1 MHVQAHMSG
10 QISGQVPNQ
19 AGSQW
24 SGLPHPNGNSLP
36 SQMPNLGGFRGIC
49 NMDTDFAM
57 VRKYMKERIYQIFQ
71 QRPPASHE
79 MQARIPDIV
88 KRLEECLFKTASS
101 KEEYLN
107 MDTLEHRLQA
117 LLRRSASSNHSQHLI
132 SSSSSVGTMIPTPGM
147 PHSGNSNSTVTSM
160 DNSMISGSAC
170 NLMASN
176 TVNRGSLLTAANGST
191 GGIHGGSFNPS
202 DGSLSNG
209 YQQSPANVSIC
220 SGGNNMMS
228 SMGVQRIASQM
239 IPTPGLVNTQS
250 SMNSESSNNGVGF
263 STVDSTMIS
272 QPQQQKQ
279 YIGGQNSS
287 ILHSLGGQM
296 GIGMRS
302 SLPQKPSTYGF
313 SNGAL
318 NGGLGAMGNNMQLLN
333 GPAVSEGYLAPSSYG
348 SSPKP
353 LNQHFDPQ
361 RQQQLMQTLSQ
372 QMIPSGGDGY
382 AMNAADL
389 SGSGNLYGPTTSVGS
404 AINNQSPNTGR
415 LLAKSKPNSLAASQ
429 AQPNLQALQQTAHV
443 KPQNPD
449 QSSKMNF
456 QSHQSGREN
465 LLQSHQQMQ
474 KFQQQPHQFQ
484 QQQYLQHPQ
493 KQQFQQQQILLK
505 NDGFRQSQLASGIG
519 GQLTS
524 EPRTESHNEILP
536 SQVHEQFQLS
546 ELHNQFQQNNVADD
560 FMVCTQLL
568 SHPSGQ
574 QDFCSSILQDSHQME
589 QLSHSH
595 QQLAESQ
602 NDFSCL
608 PAGSQ
613 TEAIL
618 QSQWHPPSQK
628 KSHIQDYSSQDQHVQ
643 KEFHQRIRG
652 QDEAQR
658 PHLSSE
664 GSITGQTAASKS
676 TVVHP
681 TSSGASCIP
690 GNATEKRWRNQQRW
704 LLFLDHA
711 RACSAPEGKCPE
723 VNCVTVQKLYRH
735 MLKCNVDNCSY
746 PRCQPSKV
754 LLLHCRNCRGSECPV
769 CVPVKNILQLNRQA
783 HSRPSSDGG
792 LPNQINGSW
801 KSFDT
806 GDTGKLISKTSPSTS
821 ETSEDLQS
829 SVKRIKLEHNSPT
842 PMPKSDSSVS
852 AISQSL
858 VFQDAQTQVCQQID
872 MSMPVKSE
880 VTELKMEPS
889 IRSVRGSPNFSEIK
903 DGLDKSYNARPDE
916 PIIPIETTGLS
927 NQESMKVEKEIEQD
941 NQELKQENT
950 TIPSEQ
956 SAGTKS
962 GKSKIK
968 GVSLTELFTPEQV
981 REHIIGLRQWVGQSK
996 AKAERNQAME
1006 LSMSENSCQLCAVEK
1021 LTFEPPPLYCTP
1033 CGARIK
1039 RNAMY
1044 YTMGTGDTRHYF
1056 CIPCYNEARGEAIEV
1071 DGTAI
1076 PKARLE
1082 KKRNDEETEEW
1093 WVQCDKCEA
1102 WQHQICA
1109 LFNGR
1114 RNDGGQAEYT
1124 CPNCYIAEIERGER
1138 KPLPQSAV
1146 LGAKDLPRTILS
1158 DQIEQRLFKRLK
1170 QERQERARVLGKSY
1184 DEIPGAEALVVR
1196 VVSSVDKK
1204 LEVKQRFLEIFREDN
1219 YPLEFPYKSKVI
1231 LLFQKIEGVEVCLFG
1246 MYVQEFGTECQF
1258 PNQRRVYLS
1267 YLDSVKYF
1275 RPEVKTVTGEALRTF
1290 VYHEILI
1297 GYLEYCKKRGFT
1309 SCYIWACPPL
1319 KGEDYILYCH
1329 PEIQKTPKSDKLREW
1344 YLSMLRKA
1352 AKENIVVDLTNL
1364 YDHFFVSTGE
1374 CKAKV
1379 TAARLPYFDGDYWP
1393 GAAEDMINQ
1402 LHQEED
1408 GRKQQKKVKTK
1419 KTLTK
1424 RALKAAGQADLSGNA
1439 SKDILLMQKLG
1450 GTICQMKEDF
1460 IMVHLR
1466 HACSHCCILMVSGNR
1481 WICNQC
1487 KNFQLCDKCYE
1498 AEQKIEEKDRHPIN
1512 GREKHALFPVE
1523 VTDVPADTKD
1533 KDEILESEFFDTRQA
1548 FLSLCQGNHYQ
1559 YDTLRR
1565 AKHSSMMVLYH
1576 LHNPTA
1582 PAFVTT
1588 CNICQHDV
1596 EAGQGWRCEICPDY
1610 DVCNSCYQKDGGVD
1624 HPHKLTNHPS
1634 IAERDAQNKEARQ
1647 KRVVQLRKM
1656 LDLLV
1661 HASQCRSPHC
1671 QYPNCRKVKGLFRH
1685 GIQCKTRASGGCLL
1699 CKKMWYLLQL
1709 HARACKESECH
1720 VPRCKDLKEHLRR
1733 LQQQSDSRRR
1743 AAVMEM
1749 MRQRAAEVAGNTG

>member
-19 AGSQW
+19 AGSQL
-24 SGLPHPNGNSLP
+24 SGLPQPNGNSLP
-36 SQMPNLGGFRGIC
+36 SQMSNLGGFRGMF
-49 NMDTDFAM
+49 NMDPDFSM
-57 VRKYMKERIYQIFQ
+57 VRKYMRERIHQLFQ
-71 QRPPASHE
+71 QRPPTSHE

-88 KRLEECLFKTASS
+88 KRLEECLLKTANS
-101 KEEYLN
+101 KEEYMN

-117 LLRRSASSNHSQHLI
+117 LLRRSAPINHNQHLI
-132 SSSSSVGTMIPTPGM
+132 SSSSSIGTMIPTPGM
-147 PHSGNSNSTVTSM
+147 SHSGSSNSTVTSM
-160 DNSMISGSAC
+160 DNSMIAGNSC

-176 TVNRGSLLTAANGST
+176 TVNRGSLLTTANGSA
-191 GGIHGGSFNPS
+191 GGIH
-202 DGSLSNG
+202 GSLSNG

-220 SGGNNMMS
+220 SGGNNVTS
-228 SMGVQRIASQM
+228 SMGVQRISSQM
-239 IPTPGLVNTQS
+239 IPTPGL
-250 SMNSESSNNGVGF
+250 
-263 STVDSTMIS
+263 
-272 QPQQQKQ
+272 PQKQKQ
-279 YIGGQNSS
+279 YIGGQNSR

-296 GIGMRS
+296 GIGTRS
-302 SLPQKPSTYGF
+302 SLPQNPSTYGF

-318 NGGLGAMGNNMQLLN
+318 NGGLGVMGNNMQLLN
-333 GPAVSEGYLAPSSYG
+333 GPAASEGYGSASTYG
-348 SSPKP
+348 SLPKP
-353 LNQHFDPQ
+353 QNQHFDPQ
-361 RQQQLMQTLSQ
+361 RPQQLMQTLSQ
-372 QMIPSGGDGY
+372 QMIPSGCDGY
-382 AMNAADL
+382 TMNAADL
-389 SGSGNLYGPTTSVGS
+389 TGSGNLYGSATSVGS
-404 AINNQSPNTGR
+404 AINNQSPITAS
-415 LLAKSKPNSLAASQ
+415 LQAKSKANSLTASQ
-429 AQPNLQALQQTAHV
+429 PNMQALQQTAHI
-443 KPQNPD
+443 KPQNVD
-449 QSSKMNF
+449 ESSKMNF
-456 QSHQSGREN
+456 QSHHSGREN
-465 LLQSHQQMQ
+465 LLQSHQHTQ

-493 KQQFQQQQILLK
+493 RQQFQQQEQQQQLLVK

-524 EPRTESHNEILP
+524 ECRTESHNEILP
-536 SQVHEQFQLS
+536 SLVHEQFQLS
-546 ELHNQFQQNNVADD
+546 EFHNQFQQNNAAD
-560 FMVCTQLL
+560 
-568 SHPSGQ
+568 PSGQ
-574 QDFCSSILQDSHQME
+574 QDLGSSIPQDSHQMQ
-589 QLSHSH
+589 QLSHQH
-595 QQLAESQ
+595 QLLAESH

-608 PAGSQ
+608 SPGVQ
-613 TEAIL
+613 TEPVL
-618 QSQWHPPSQK
+618 QGQWHPQSQGT
-628 KSHIQDYSSQDQHVQ
+628 SDIQDYSSHHWHVQ
-643 KEFHQRIRG
+643 EEFHQRISG

-681 TSSGASCIP
+681 TSSGASCRP
-690 GNATEKRWRNQQRW
+690 GNATERRWRNQQRW

-711 RACSAPEGKCPE
+711 RACSTPEGKCPE
-723 VNCVTVQKLYRH
+723 VNCVTVQKLCRH
-735 MLKCNVDNCSY
+735 MLQCNVNNCSY

-754 LLLHCRNCRGSECPV
+754 LLLHFRNCSGPECPV

-783 HSRPSSDGG
+783 HSRPSLDSG

-801 KSFDT
+801 KSIDTGT
-806 GDTGKLISKTSPSTS
+806 GDTSKMASKTSSSTA
-821 ETSEDLQS
+821 ETSEDLHS
-829 SVKRIKLEHNSPT
+829 SVKRIKIEHHSPT
-842 PMPKSDSSVS
+842 LMPKGEATGQPLVS
-852 AISQSL
+852 P
-858 VFQDAQTQVCQQID
+858 DAQTQVCQQIE
-872 MSMPVKSE
+872 MCMTVKSE
-880 VTELKMEPS
+880 VPEVKMEPPVNS
-889 IRSVRGSPNFSEIK
+889 GRGSPNFSEMKK
-903 DGLDKSYNARPDE
+903 DGLDDSYNVRPGE
-916 PIIPIETTGLS
+916 PIILIETDGLA
-927 NQESMKVEKEIEQD
+927 NQESMKVEKEIDQAK
-941 NQELKQENT
+941 QELKQET
-950 TIPSEQ
+950 TTTLPSEQ
-956 SAGTKS
+956 STGTKS
-962 GKSKIK
+962 GKPTIK
-968 GVSLTELFTPEQV
+968 GVSLTELFTPEQI
-981 REHIIGLRQWVGQSK
+981 REHIIGLRKWVGQSK

-1006 LSMSENSCQLCAVEK
+1006 HSMSENSCQLCAVEK
-1021 LTFEPPPLYCTP
+1021 LTFEPPPIYCTP

-1044 YTMGTGDTRHYF
+1044 YTVGTGDTRHYF
-1056 CIPCYNEARGEAIEV
+1056 CIPCYNEARGEIIEV

-1076 PKARLE
+1076 PKTRLE

-1093 WVQCDKCEA
+1093 WVQCDKCEF

-1114 RNDGGQAEYT
+1114 RNDGEAEYT

-1138 KPLPQSAV
+1138 KPLPHSAV

-1170 QERQERARVLGKSY
+1170 QERQDRARFLGKSY
-1184 DEIPGAEALVVR
+1184 DEVPGVEALVVR

-1204 LEVKQRFLEIFREDN
+1204 LEVKQRFLEIFQEEN
-1219 YPLEFPYKSKVI
+1219 YPLEYPYKSKVV

-1246 MYVQEFGTECQF
+1246 MYVQEFGSECQF

-1344 YLSMLRKA
+1344 YLAMLRKA

-1402 LHQEED
+1402 LRQEED
-1408 GRKQQKKVKTK
+1408 GRKQQKKVKK
-1419 KTLTK
+1419 SITK
-1424 RALKAAGQADLSGNA
+1424 RALKAAGQADPSGNA
-1439 SKDILLMQKLG
+1439 SKDVLLMQKLG
-1450 GTICQMKEDF
+1450 ETISPMKEDF
-1460 IMVHLR
+1460 IMVHLQ
-1466 HACSHCCILMVSGNR
+1466 HACTHCCILMVSQNR
-1481 WICNQC
+1481 WICKQC

-1498 AEQKIEEKDRHPIN
+1498 AEQIIEEKDRHPIN
-1512 GREKHALFPVE
+1512 SREKHALFPVE
-1523 VTDVPADTKD
+1523 VTYVPAETKD

-1588 CNICQHDV
+1588 CIICYHDV
-1596 EAGQGWRCEICPDY
+1596 EAGQGWRCEICPEY
-1610 DVCNSCYQKDGGVD
+1610 DVCNACYQKDGCVD

-1634 IAERDAQNKEARQ
+1634 TADRDAQNKEARQ
-1647 KRVVQLRKM
+1647 KRVMQLRKM

-1685 GIQCKTRASGGCLL
+1685 GIQCKRRASGGCLL

-1749 MRQRAAEVAGNTG
+1749 MRQRAAEVKGNTG